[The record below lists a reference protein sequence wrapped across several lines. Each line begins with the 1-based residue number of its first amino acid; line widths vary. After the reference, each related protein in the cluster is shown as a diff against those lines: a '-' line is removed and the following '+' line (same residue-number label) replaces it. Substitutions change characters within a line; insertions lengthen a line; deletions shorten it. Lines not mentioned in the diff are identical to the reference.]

1 MDALQSFI
9 LGIVEGV
16 TEFLPVSSTG
26 HLIIASE
33 LMGLKQT
40 SSQVAFEVIIQL
52 GAILAVVANYRDK
65 FNPKYFDL
73 WVKVAIAFIP
83 AAGLGFFLHNWIET
97 MFSVTIVAT
106 TFIIGGIIFL
116 VVEQYLKNHQPV
128 VERVEDISYRQ
139 ALIVG
144 CAQIAALIP
153 GTSRSG
159 STIIGA
165 LLVGLSRKA
174 SAEFSFL
181 LALPVMV
188 AATGLNVVKH
198 YHEFQGDL
206 AIPLLIGFV
215 TAFVSAYL
223 VIKWFIAFLNKFTF
237 NAFGIYRIIFGLLL
251 FYLLYSGFISPQAT
265 A

>member
-1 MDALQSFI
+1 MDAVQSLI

-26 HLIIASE
+26 HLIVASE
-33 LMGLKQT
+33 LMGLPQT
-40 SSQVAFEVIIQL
+40 TSQKAFEVIIQL
-52 GAILAVVANYRDK
+52 GAILAVIANYKEK

-83 AAGLGFFLHNWIET
+83 AAGIGFLLHDWVEK
-97 MFSVTIVAT
+97 MFSVTVVAT
-106 TFIIGGIIFL
+106 MFIIGGIIFL
-116 VVEQYLKNHQPV
+116 VIEQYLKNHQPTT
-128 VERVEDISYRQ
+128 EYVEDISYKQ

-144 CAQIAALIP
+144 LAQVAALIP

-181 LALPVMV
+181 LALPIMV

-198 YHEFQGDL
+198 YQEFQGEL
-206 AIPLLIGFV
+206 AIPLLVGFV

-223 VIKWFIAFLNKFTF
+223 VIKWFIAFLNRFTF
-237 NAFGIYRIIFGLLL
+237 NAFGIYRILFGLLL
-251 FYLLYSGFISPQAT
+251 FYLLYAGILSPQAS

>member
-1 MDALQSFI
+1 VDALQSFI

-16 TEFLPVSSTG
+16 TEFLPISSTG

-33 LMGLKQT
+33 LMGLPQT
-40 SSQVAFEVIIQL
+40 NSQKAFEVIIQL
-52 GAILAVVANYRDK
+52 GAILAVVANYKEK
-65 FNPKYFDL
+65 FNPKYLDL
-73 WVKVAIAFIP
+73 WIKVGIAFLP
-83 AAGLGFFLHNWIET
+83 AAGIGFLLHDWVEE
-97 MFSVTIVAT
+97 MFSVTVVAT
-106 TFIIGGIIFL
+106 MFIVGGIVFL
-116 VVEQYLKNHQPV
+116 LVEQYLKNHQPIT
-128 VERVEDISYRQ
+128 ERVEDISYKQ
-139 ALIVG
+139 AIIVG
-144 CAQIAALIP
+144 FAQVAALVP

-159 STIIGA
+159 STIVGA
-165 LLVGLSRKA
+165 LLVGISRKA

-181 LALPVMV
+181 LALPIMV

-223 VIKWFIAFLNKFTF
+223 VIKWFIAFLNRFTF
-237 NAFGIYRIIFGLLL
+237 NAFGIYRIVFGLFL
-251 FYLLYSGFISPQAT
+251 FYLLYSGMISPAAT